1 MTGSYNVEVTTVEH
15 CELSFLKCSDAFNA
29 QDYGIFATN
38 LRNAKIPCVLL
49 NKAKKR
55 QLHHHVAHNHISV
68 KSLIY
73 YIKFKIY
80 GMITVHISYGCT

>member
-1 MTGSYNVEVTTVEH
+1 MTGSENVEGTTVEH
-15 CELSFLKCSDAFNA
+15 CELSFLKCLDAFNT

-38 LRNAKIPCVLL
+38 LKNAKIPYALS
-49 NKAKKR
+49 NKAKKK

-68 KSLIY
+68 KSLVY

-80 GMITVHISYGCT
+80 RMIAVCISYGRT